1 MAACLFWPRF
11 AFTDLAEL
19 RPAAPTAKISDLSGS
34 GGPFLYASATL
45 AENPVRLQLRAGPR
59 EVIDLGFLDSAE
71 PAPARQ
77 PRDSSPGAV
86 WLLLSRAQ

>member
-59 EVIDLGFLDSAE
+59 EVLILDSWDSAE
-71 PAPARQ
+71 LHR
-77 PRDSSPGAV
+77 PGNRVILHSA
-86 WLLLSRAQ
+86 